1 MRGHASNIQLP
12 TSNIELLI
20 DLHCHT
26 KVHSP
31 CSALTPDA
39 LVRAAQARGL
49 DGVCIT
55 EHDALWPLARIE
67 ALAREMSFVVLRGI
81 EVTTEVGHVLV
92 FGASSHDPAM
102 ATLAELHRIARAE
115 GALMFLAHPSRR
127 YGSLPPADLASAFDS
142 VEVQNGT
149 EGTLQNDN
157 AAGLARGLA
166 LPGIG
171 GSDAHSVREVGVC
184 ATDFDADVR
193 DESSFMA
200 ALRSGAYRARR
211 V

>member
-1 MRGHASNIQLP
+1 M
-12 TSNIELLI
+12 LI

-26 KVHSP
+26 KVRSA

-55 EHDALWPLARIE
+55 EHDALWPAADIQRLSE
-67 ALAREMSFVVLRGI
+67 EMSFVVVRGM

-92 FGASSHDPAM
+92 FGLDVHHPEM
-102 ATLAELHRIARAE
+102 GTLESLHRIVRAE
-115 GALMFLAHPSRR
+115 GGLMFLAHPSRR
-127 YGSLPPADLASAFDS
+127 YGALPPDDLAACFDS
-142 VEVQNGT
+142 VESQNGT
-149 EGTLQNDN
+149 EGMLQNDN
-157 AAGLARGLA
+157 AAQLARGMR

-184 ATDFDADVR
+184 ATEF
-193 DESSFMA
+193 ESAITGEAAFLA
-200 ALRSGAYRARR
+200 ALRAGAYRARR

>member
-1 MRGHASNIQLP
+1 M
-12 TSNIELLI
+12 LI

-55 EHDALWPLARIE
+55 EHDALWATAEIE
-67 ALAREMSFVVLRGI
+67 RLSLEMSFVVLRGM

-92 FGASSHDPAM
+92 YGMTRHDPAM
-102 ATLAELHRIARAE
+102 ATLDALQRAVRAE
-115 GALMFLAHPSRR
+115 SALMFLAHPSRR
-127 YGSLPPADLASAFDS
+127 YGSLPPADFAAVFDS

-149 EGTLQNDN
+149 EGMLQNDN

-184 ATDFDADVR
+184 ATEFDADVR
-193 DESSFMA
+193 DEASFMA
-200 ALRSGAYRARR
+200 ALRSGEYRARR

>member
-1 MRGHASNIQLP
+1 M
-12 TSNIELLI
+12 LI

-26 KVHSP
+26 KVYSA
-31 CSALTPDA
+31 CSALTPEA

-55 EHDALWPLARIE
+55 EHDTLWPLHDIQQVADE
-67 ALAREMSFVVLRGI
+67 TGFVVLRGM

-92 FGASSHDPAM
+92 YGASAHRPEM
-102 ATLAELHRIARAE
+102 ATLCELRALVQAEDAM
-115 GALMFLAHPSRR
+115 MFLAHPSRK
-127 YGSLPPADLASAFDS
+127 YGSLPPDDLSVYFDS

-149 EGTLQNDN
+149 EGALQNAD
-157 AAGLARGLA
+157 AARLAKGLS

-184 ATDFDADVR
+184 ATMFDR
-193 DESSFMA
+193 RIRNEHEFLL
-200 ALRSGAYRARR
+200 ALRAGAYSAETL
-211 V
+211 

>member
-1 MRGHASNIQLP
+1 MRASPVLV
-12 TSNIELLI
+12 

-26 KVHSP
+26 KVRSA
-31 CSALTPDA
+31 CSALTPEA

-55 EHDALWPLARIE
+55 EHDAVWPQAEIELLAQD
-67 ALAREMSFVVLRGI
+67 MHFVVVRGM

-92 FGASSHDPAM
+92 YGMNEHRADM
-102 ATLAELHRIARAE
+102 ATLSTLQRRVREE

-127 YGSLPPADLASAFDS
+127 YGTLPPSNLSSVFDS
-142 VEVQNGT
+142 VEAHNGT
-149 EGTLQNDN
+149 EGALQNADAVRT
-157 AAGLARGLA
+157 AAGMR

-184 ATDFDADVR
+184 ATEFEVNISN
-193 DESSFMA
+193 EQEFLA
-200 ALRSGAYRARR
+200 ALRSGAYLARR

>member
-1 MRGHASNIQLP
+1 M
-12 TSNIELLI
+12 LI

-26 KVHSP
+26 KVYSA

-55 EHDALWPLARIE
+55 EHDALWPLADIQK
-67 ALAREMSFVVLRGI
+67 LTGEMSFPVFRGM

-92 FGASSHDPAM
+92 FGAQRFRPEM
-102 ATLAELHRIARAE
+102 ATLSALRAIAQDE
-115 GALMFLAHPSRR
+115 GALMYMAHPSRK
-127 YGSLPPADLASAFDS
+127 YGTLPPDDLASWFDS
-142 VEVQNGT
+142 VEAANGT
-149 EGTLQNDN
+149 EGMLQNEH
-157 AAGLARGLA
+157 ASRIATTLR

-171 GSDAHSVREVGVC
+171 GSDAHSVREVGTC
-184 ATDFDADVR
+184 ATNFEEDVHTER
-193 DESSFMA
+193 ALLA
-200 ALRSGAYRARR
+200 ALSAGAYVASS

>member
-1 MRGHASNIQLP
+1 M
-12 TSNIELLI
+12 LI

-31 CSALTPDA
+31 CSALTPEA
-39 LVRAAQARGL
+39 LVRAARARGV

-55 EHDALWPLARIE
+55 EHDALWPSDEVGRLSS
-67 ALAREMSFVVLRGI
+67 EMSFPVFRGI

-92 FGASSHDPAM
+92 FGAQRFDPAM
-102 ATLAELHRIARAE
+102 ATLEALRRIVDEA

-127 YGSLPPADLASAFDS
+127 YGSLPPDDLAACFDS

-149 EGTLQNDN
+149 EGMLQNDN
-157 AAGLARGLA
+157 AARLVAGMR

-171 GSDAHSVREVGVC
+171 GSDSHSVREVGVC
-184 ATDFDADVR
+184 ATEFEADVA
-193 DESSFMA
+193 DEVAFLA